1 MIRLP
6 FLRMTAAI
14 TAAVTAL
21 LAFPAAAALKPGDT
35 APQFKAP
42 GYLAGKPIKFNLA
55 ESLRKGPVVVYFFPA
70 AFTQGCNIEARL
82 FSVAIDDFKKKGVS
96 VIGVTAGNIDRLA
109 EFSASTEH
117 CSGKFQVVADPGAKI
132 AKQYDATLALKPG
145 WSNRTSYVIR
155 QDSRIAFAYSN
166 LDPREH
172 VRQTLD
178 AVRALT
184 DTAASVSTKTAAK
197 R

>member
-132 AKQYDATLALKPG
+132 AKLYDATLALKPG
-145 WSNRTSYVIR
+145 WSNRTSYLIGT
-155 QDSRIAFAYSN
+155 DGKIKATHSDLS
-166 LDPREH
+166 PKEH
-172 VRQTLD
+172 VSSMLE
-178 AVRALT
+178 
-184 DTAASVSTKTAAK
+184 AAGKL
-197 R
+197 